1 VDVQFGNKDLENLYT
16 TGKSRYYQENIIDI
30 FSKRIQSLKAAKDI
44 HDLWNLKS
52 LHLKSL
58 SGFKNRYSV
67 RINDQFRLE
76 FEIEFEDEQSTRGLI
91 IILEISKHYGD

>member
-1 VDVQFGNKDLENLYT
+1 VDLQFGNRDLENLYT
-16 TGKSRYYQENIIDI
+16 TGKSRYYPDNIIEK
-30 FSKRIQSLKAAKDI
+30 FFKRIQSLKAAKDI
-44 HDLWNLKS
+44 YDLWSLKS
-52 LHLKSL
+52 LHFESL

-76 FEIEFEDEQSTRGLI
+76 FEIKFEDEQQTRGLI